1 MIKKVFIK
9 SLQSY
14 VDATEENRTLLR
26 LHGLENEI
34 ENPEQNPEHHAINSQ
49 EPIKPA
55 TANSVGAD
63 DIDKPV
69 VQVRVRKRAG
79 EKSQGGNAGKS
90 ELTP

>member
-1 MIKKVFIK
+1 MKKVFIK
-9 SLQSY
+9 SLQTY

-26 LHGLENEI
+26 FHGLEGEI
-34 ENPEQNPEHHAINSQ
+34 ETQEKTQDHAFNSQ

-63 DIDKPV
+63 DIDQPV

-79 EKSQGGNAGKS
+79 EKGQGGNAGKS
-90 ELTP
+90 ELTH